1 MPMKFA
7 DLIEKWKTLEPGEGG
22 SEETCRMMRQIV
34 LDMPAFMTVIESN
47 YRCAGMFKSYMK
59 SALASA
65 LEKFKSGGKLSDEPA
80 PESIL
85 SLLDHFVEQIASKQH
100 CTTDATIL
108 RWASV
113 GQEVNSL
120 PPKMPSHT
128 QVKKEEGLHSLLTAA
143 KPPHQKQQTYRT
155 HVRNARASVPGNA
168 APLRADSLRLLPPLK
183 ATPAQT
189 SNLLGPGLA
198 RPADVPSMTD
208 EEICDAL
215 Y

>member
-1 MPMKFA
+1 MKFA

-120 PPKMPSHT
+120 PPKMKFFLLSLADEDNRIQQFIRAIVT
-128 QVKKEEGLHSLLTAA
+128 WTVKECGKKKCYIL
-143 KPPHQKQQTYRT
+143 PYR
-155 HVRNARASVPGNA
+155 P
-168 APLRADSLRLLPPLK
+168 
-183 ATPAQT
+183 
-189 SNLLGPGLA
+189 
-198 RPADVPSMTD
+198 
-208 EEICDAL
+208 
-215 Y
+215 